1 LDLLRQSLAKFSARL
16 IWVHVF
22 GATLIITVPALSS
35 PVLQDGA
42 ASSAPAGRRI
52 VPASAMASSCLT
64 MVSPHF
70 PPQAQAHGAQTV
82 VLKVVVRHTGAVN
95 PIHIVSGNSSLE
107 PEAMD
112 AVRLWRYRPYM
123 ADGQP
128 IDVMT
133 TVRVDFIPGKQGGL
147 VSHPVH

>member
-1 LDLLRQSLAKFSARL
+1 
-16 IWVHVF
+16 VHVF
-22 GATLIITVPALSS
+22 AATLIITVPALSS
-35 PVLQDGA
+35 PVLQNGA
-42 ASSAPAGRRI
+42 ASAPEGRKV
-52 VPASAMASSCLT
+52 VPASTMASSCLT
-64 MVSPHF
+64 MVSPRF
-70 PPQAQAHGAQTV
+70 PLQAQAQGAQAV

-95 PIHIVSGNSSLE
+95 PIHIVSGNPSLE

-123 ADGQP
+123 SDGQP

-147 VSHPVH
+147 VSHPAH